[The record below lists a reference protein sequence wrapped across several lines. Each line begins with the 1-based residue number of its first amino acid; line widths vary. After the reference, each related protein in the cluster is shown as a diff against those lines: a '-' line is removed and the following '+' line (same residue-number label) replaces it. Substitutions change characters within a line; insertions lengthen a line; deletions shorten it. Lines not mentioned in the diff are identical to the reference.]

1 MRRKPDPQPGGRE
14 GTLTII
20 QDDQKWGQEV
30 THALDIANLNVSG
43 EASGKMHGRAC
54 CP

>member
-30 THALDIANLNVSG
+30 THALDIADLNVLPDVAARDTQDG
-43 EASGKMHGRAC
+43 Q
-54 CP
+54 